1 MKNTLLYFLITF
13 IHCVNV
19 YAQCPPEDVLFLSQ
33 EEIDD
38 FATTYPNCTQIE
50 GDVEIGIFGISSD
63 IDNLEPLDQI
73 TSIEGSLRIDSNG
86 DLNNLNGLDSLN
98 AIGGTLNIAYN
109 DALVDLSGLGA
120 VTDIGGDLRLQ
131 FNADLID
138 LNGLNNLQT
147 IGGDFSFSNNN
158 ALNSLNGLQQ
168 LNSIGG
174 ELRLFS
180 NNALTDLS
188 GLEGLDLVD
197 GNFIIQF
204 NPAIERLNG
213 LNNMSTIGGN
223 CIIQF
228 NAALIT
234 LAALENLT
242 AIGGYLDIDNNA
254 ILTSLTGLDN
264 IDHTSITDLRLF
276 ENSMLSICGV
286 SSVCDYLENMG
297 TYEIYNNASGCNT
310 AGETG
315 CLVATTQVQYSSF
328 SMFPNPARHQIYLQ
342 LEEEIDAVQVR
353 IISISGKVMHQ
364 QIIDNLGAAP
374 TAFEVTS
381 YPPGMYF
388 LSVDG
393 GQQLISKRF
402 VKQ

>member
-13 IHCVNV
+13 THCINV
-19 YAQCPPEDVLFLSQ
+19 YAQCPSEDILFFSQ
-33 EEIDD
+33 QEIDD

-50 GDVEIGIFGISSD
+50 GDVEIGMFGIPSD

-73 TSIEGSLRIDSNG
+73 TSIEGSLRIDSN
-86 DLNNLNGLDSLN
+86 DNLSNLNGLDSLN
-98 AIGGTLNIAYN
+98 TIGGTLNIAYN
-109 DALVDLSGLGA
+109 ALVDLSGLGA

-131 FNADLID
+131 FNTDLID

-158 ALNSLNGLQQ
+158 VLNSMNGLQQ

-204 NPAIERLNG
+204 NPAIERLDG

-228 NAALIT
+228 NAVLTT

-242 AIGGYLDIDNNA
+242 AIGGYLDVDNNA

-276 ENSMLSICGV
+276 ENPMLSICGV
-286 SSVCDYLENMG
+286 PSVCDYLENMG
-297 TYEIYNNASGCNT
+297 TYEIYDNASGCN
-310 AGETG
+310 AAEETG
-315 CLVATTQVQYSSF
+315 CLVATTQVENSSF

-342 LEEEIDAVQVR
+342 LEEETDAVQVR

-364 QIIDNLGAAP
+364 QIIDNLSAAP
-374 TAFEVTS
+374 VAFELTS

-393 GQQLISKRF
+393 GQQLTSKRF
-402 VKQ
+402 VKH